1 MEHFI
6 EKNLL
11 IDDLLE
17 LEISYIP
24 DILDM
29 FNELRNTNNID
40 NDIELLNRTLYI
52 IDNIIWENN
61 EHLKTIVDLEFEYN
75 YVSQRLNDLYIG
87 KHKICS
93 FIDKINQV
101 DFVSDLISEM
111 NIK

>member
-17 LEISYIP
+17 LEITYIP
-24 DILDM
+24 DILEI

-52 IDNIIWENN
+52 IDTIIWENQ
-61 EHLKTIVDLEFEYN
+61 EYLQSIVDLEFEYN
-75 YVSQRLNDLYIG
+75 YVSKILNDLYIG
-87 KHKICS
+87 KHKIQT
-93 FIDKINQV
+93 FINKINKV
-101 DFVSDLISEM
+101 DIVSNLIYEM
-111 NIK
+111 NLK